1 MGGEY
6 TINLENG
13 EVISSLQI
21 RSADVIDR
29 ITFFTNKGNVYG
41 PYGGD
46 QGVET
51 FVSLGGGLK
60 GIYGSAG
67 NYYKDMLVLE
77 LGFYY

>member
-1 MGGEY
+1 M
-6 TINLENG
+6 
-13 EVISSLQI
+13 
-21 RSADVIDR
+21 
-29 ITFFTNKGNVYG
+29 YG